1 MTLRKILVPLT
12 GGERDKAAMKTALTV
27 AQQHKSYVEGLF
39 VRPDPSEALPFMGEG
54 VSGTVIQDII
64 NSSKDAA
71 NQAGERAHQTLS
83 QLAGEAGVAEV
94 STPCGPGECCVRFV
108 EETGPF
114 DDVVARRAR
123 LSDLVVFLAGKDEQG
138 AGVSEGLQ
146 ACLMDAGR
154 PILLAPQSAPES
166 VGDKIVIGWDG
177 GVEAAHAITAAKPFL
192 SRASKVE
199 ILNVAKGSLDPALA
213 DMLSDFLLLHGVESN
228 EHLIDPASR
237 PIGEVLLE
245 EAEREGCDLLVMGGY
260 GHSRLRELLLG
271 GVTQFI
277 LSHATVPVLLAH

>member
-12 GGERDKAAMKTALTV
+12 GGERDKSALRTALAV
-27 AQQHKSYVEGLF
+27 AVQHKSYVEGLF

-64 NSSKDAA
+64 NSSKEAA
-71 NQAGERAHQTLS
+71 NQASERARQTLTK
-83 QLAGEAGVAEV
+83 LAGEAGVPVVDE
-94 STPCGPGECCVRFV
+94 PCGPGDTCARFV
-108 EETGPF
+108 EGTGPF
-114 DDVVARRAR
+114 EDVVSARAR
-123 LSDLVVFLAGKDEQG
+123 LSDLVVFLSGKDERG

-154 PILLAPQSAPES
+154 PILLAPEVAPKS
-166 VGDKIVIGWDG
+166 VGNKIVIGWDG

-192 SRASKVE
+192 FAAEKVE
-199 ILNVAKGSLDPALA
+199 ILNVSKGELDPTLA
-213 DMLSDFLLLHGVESN
+213 DLLSDYLKLHGVESN

-245 EAEREGCDLLVMGGY
+245 EADRAGCDLLVMGGY
-260 GHSRLRELLLG
+260 GHSRIRELLLG
-271 GVTQFI
+271 GVTRFI
-277 LSHATVPVLLAH
+277 ISHATVPVLLAH

>member
-12 GGERDKAAMKTALTV
+12 GGERDKSALRTAFTV
-27 AQQHKSYVEGLF
+27 ASQHKSYVEGLF

-64 NSSKDAA
+64 NSSKEAA
-71 NQAGERAHQTLS
+71 GQAGEAAHQTLTA
-83 QLAGEAGVAEV
+83 LADEAGITEVKSPRGPAE
-94 STPCGPGECCVRFV
+94 TCARFV
-108 EETGPF
+108 EATGAF
-114 DDVVARRAR
+114 EDVVSARAR
-123 LSDLVVFLAGKDEQG
+123 LSDLVIFLAGADERG

-154 PILLAPQSAPES
+154 PILLAPEAAPKT
-166 VGDKIVIGWDG
+166 VGGKIVIGWDG

-192 SRASKVE
+192 MHASAVE
-199 ILNVAKGSLDPALA
+199 ILNVSKGDLDPALA
-213 DMLSDFLLLHGVESN
+213 DMLSDYLALHGVESN

-237 PIGEVLLE
+237 PVGEVLLE
-245 EAEREGCDLLVMGGY
+245 EAERGGCDLLVMGGY

-271 GVTQFI
+271 GVTRFI
-277 LSHATVPVLLAH
+277 ISHATVPVLLAH